1 MENTFEKNAMDFGE
15 GNEEFEMNE
24 EAEKLINSINRQ
36 KAKFKK
42 KAVAEML
49 SVMNDICKKNKIQ
62 YFAVGKLLSFWSEGM
77 DNYPED
83 NSYQLRM
90 IRKDYD
96 IFTEYLKNHRGDYD
110 VKVQAVYGSD
120 DVIRCNTFAIKKR
133 FKMEE
138 KNVSFNS
145 NIVFNIIPLD
155 EIPVDEDE
163 YEAFRHEVRKIT
175 RIYRGTSKDFMALY
189 GEECKGI
196 FAKIKRK
203 ILSQREFKGEFF
215 TNCRKEAREIITR
228 YNGRNTGRY
237 ARLEM
242 LLGRTEYKED
252 IFPIQ
257 TEKFS
262 KNSSIMVPANVK
274 AFSLKD
280 IYHYVSHSKSV
291 QSRALKEFHE
301 FCEKNDITYFA
312 IGSLLIEC
320 VKDEPIEEDT
330 VKNWKVGLLREDYE
344 KAVSLLSNPEKRGN
358 LVLKRGQ
365 EMYPL
370 IPRKEVGFVCRED
383 DNPDILGKNYHVLME
398 VLDYIPSRIER
409 FGDVKVQ
416 LDTMRKLRE
425 EVIKEEKG
433 LTRPKSTKSVE
444 QIQKEIHDYAMK
456 CGDKE
461 SGKVAFLASGY
472 PQTIA
477 VSEILPIQK
486 KDYRGFTINVP
497 ANEFLWYQKGDK
509 KFTDTIVKEKT
520 KLLDTFH
527 KMCMEEGIEYFA
539 IAKLLIGAVVYH
551 DVIPNSGHENIYVGL
566 VRKEYEK
573 LLSYVRE
580 NGSKWNLV
588 VNEFYD
594 KKQKYPMINKNI
606 SFAGKENSREKLF
619 ITPFDK
625 LPESV
630 YLRRKFRRDIKMM
643 NDRYANMINYI
654 YGKDY
659 DTQDLMYEERKKKCA
674 EMDALGMAAEIE
686 AFAQRFNDDE
696 YASSYERIAFNF
708 SKIIDEDDLY
718 PICTEK
724 YRDIEICR
732 PRDYSVWQPIQDE
745 NLLFQVKCIQ
755 EQDKR
760 IIKELDRVCQKLG
773 IGYFICGG
781 TMLGYMRHKGFI
793 PWDDDVDV
801 AMLREDYDRFLA
813 EAGKELG
820 KEYFL
825 QTRETDPNCPY
836 LFTKLRLHDTEY
848 ITEYNEKRDFHK
860 GLCLDIFPFDYIPND
875 AKKRQAFVEK
885 VIALSKEHGR
895 VADGQLPE
903 DTYPFPPRNEEDAAD
918 IAEEKALIDSFWATS
933 LKETQERYIKK
944 ATKYNSRAAE
954 LGLTTVASFIPS
966 YTYIDIADLLP
977 YQRGVFE
984 GIEVSVPK
992 RPDVFLEMQYG
1003 DYMQMPPLHNRVAH
1017 RLIRWSD
1024 GVNGADNTKKKK
1036 YEKE

>member
-1 MENTFEKNAMDFGE
+1 MKDTFEKNAMDFGE
-15 GNEEFEMNE
+15 ENEEFQMNE
-24 EAEKLINSINRQ
+24 EAEKLINTINHK

-42 KAVAEML
+42 NAVAEML
-49 SVMNDICKKNKIQ
+49 SVMNDICQKNKIQ
-62 YFAVGKLLSFWSEGM
+62 YFAVGKLLSFWSEGE
-77 DNYPED
+77 DYYPEE
-83 NSYQLRM
+83 NTYQLRM
-90 IRKDYD
+90 LREDYD
-96 IFTEYLKNHRGDYD
+96 IFTEYLLAHRREYD
-110 VKVQAVYGSD
+110 LKVFPIYGSD
-120 DVIRCNTFAIKKR
+120 NVIRRNTFSIKKR
-133 FKMEE
+133 FKLED
-138 KNVSFNS
+138 KNVSFNH
-145 NIVFNIIPLD
+145 NIVFDIIPLD
-155 EIPVDEDE
+155 EIPVDEEE
-163 YEAFRHEVRKIT
+163 YQEYCQEIGKIT
-175 RIYRGTSKDFMALY
+175 RIYRGTSKDFIALY
-189 GEECKGI
+189 EQECKDI

-203 ILSQREFKGEFF
+203 FISRKEFKAEFF
-215 TNCRKEAREIITR
+215 TSSRKEAKKIITR
-228 YNGRNTGRY
+228 YKGKNTGRY

-252 IFPIQ
+252 IFPIKM
-257 TEKFS
+257 EKFG
-262 KNSSIMVPANVK
+262 KTTGIMVPANVK
-274 AFSLKD
+274 AFVLKD
-280 IYHYVSHSKSV
+280 VYHYVSHSKSV
-291 QSRALKEFHE
+291 QSRALKEFDKL
-301 FCEKNDITYFA
+301 CEQNDITYFA

-320 VKDEPIEEDT
+320 VKDEPVEEDT
-330 VKNWKVGLLREDYE
+330 IRNWKVGLLREDYE
-344 KAVSLLSNPEKRGN
+344 KAIKILSDPEKRGN
-358 LVLKRGQ
+358 LILKRGQ
-365 EMYPL
+365 DMYPL
-370 IPRKEVGFVCRED
+370 IPRKEVGFICRED
-383 DNPDILGKNYHVLME
+383 DNPDILGKNYQVLME
-398 VLDYIPSRIER
+398 VLDYLPARIER
-409 FGDVKVQ
+409 YGDVKVQ
-416 LDTMRKLRE
+416 LDAMRKYRD

-433 LTRPKSTKSVE
+433 LTRPSSPKTVS
-444 QIQKEIHDYAMK
+444 QIQGEIHEYAK
-456 CGDKE
+456 QSGDKKSE
-461 SGKVAFLASGY
+461 KVSLLASGY
-472 PQTIA
+472 SKNMAIKD
-477 VSEILPIQK
+477 ILPVQR
-486 KDYRGFTINVP
+486 KDFRGFKINVP
-497 ANEFLWYQKGDK
+497 ANEYLWYQKGDK
-509 KFTDTIVKEKT
+509 NFNKAIIKEKT

-527 KMCMEEGIEYFA
+527 KMCLEEGIEYFA

-551 DVIPNSGHENIYVGL
+551 DVIPNSGHENLYVGL
-566 VRKEYEK
+566 VRNEYEK

-580 NGSKWNLV
+580 NGDKWNLT
-588 VNEFYD
+588 VNEYYD
-594 KKQKYPMINKNI
+594 EKKLYPLINKNI
-606 SFAGKENSREKLF
+606 SFIGKEHTIEKLY

-625 LPESV
+625 LPESL
-630 YLRRKFRRDIKMM
+630 YLRRKFRRDISLM
-643 NDRYANMINYI
+643 NERYANMINYV

-674 EMDALGMAAEIE
+674 EMDALGLAAEIE

-745 NLLFQVKCIQ
+745 NLLFQVKSIQ

-760 IIKELDRVCQKLG
+760 ILKELDRVCQKLG

-781 TMLGYMRHKGFI
+781 TMLGYMRHNGFI

-801 AMLREDYDRFLA
+801 AMLRADYDRFLA

-875 AKKRQAFVEK
+875 GKKRKSFVEK

-895 VADGQLPE
+895 VADGQLPP

-918 IAEEKALIDSFWATS
+918 IASEKALIDSFWSTS

-944 ATKYNSRAAE
+944 ATKYNSRAE
-954 LGLTTVASFIPS
+954 EMGLKTVASFIPS
-966 YTYIDIADLLP
+966 YTFIDIADLLP
-977 YQRGVFE
+977 YQRGMFE